1 MRVLTITDTH
11 IGYKKNSQVFH
22 SYFEKFYR
30 DIFFPTI
37 DKYDIKTIIHMGDCF
52 DNRKSIDFKALEWGK
67 RVIFDE
73 AKKRELKIHLL
84 TGNHDVYHRDTNEIN
99 SVDLLL
105 KEYDNI
111 ETYSGPTEVTLD
123 NLKVLFVPW
132 INSQNEDLTLRMID
146 KTNASVVF
154 GHLEL
159 NGFRVNSS
167 IVMDHGMN
175 PDVFSKFKKVFSGH
189 YHTRSDN
196 GKVYYLGNPYEMFWS
211 DVNDTR
217 GFHIFDT
224 ETLKHT
230 PINNPYRMFYNVY
243 YEDTPHEIFNTTEY
257 ENKIVKVIVRK
268 KTDTKQYD
276 KFLDKLYKTNVAELK
291 IVENFEIKEAYDFET
306 IESENTLSI
315 LNRYVEEAEVSLD
328 KNVIQKLLQEVYNEA
343 CELV

>member
-1 MRVLTITDTH
+1 MKIAVISDTH
-11 IGYKKNSQVFH
+11 YGFKKSCKTFH
-22 SYFEKFYR
+22 NYFELFYKNV
-30 DIFFPTI
+30 FFPTLE
-37 DKYDIKTIIHMGDCF
+37 KYGITTIIHMGDVF
-52 DNRKSIDFKALEWGK
+52 DSRKGIDYWGLDWTR
-67 RVIFDE
+67 RVILE
-73 AKKRELKIHLL
+73 PLSKYKVHMI
-84 TGNHDVYHRDTNEIN
+84 TGNHDIFFRNSNELN
-99 SVDLLL
+99 SPNLLL
-105 KEYDNI
+105 SHYNNI

-123 NLKVLFVPW
+123 KLKVLFIPW

-146 KTNASVVF
+146 KTNVSVVF

-291 IVENFEIKEAYDFET
+291 IVENFEIKESYDFEA